1 MQPVDY
7 ILPVLIELIGVAC
20 IVHLWVRP
28 ERKHVVL
35 KLFWSLAVMVPL
47 VGPLF
52 YGAVYNGWL
61 ERKDGVDAAS
71 SPALDTTWTGGDVD
85 AAGGPNHHTP

>member
-1 MQPVDY
+1 MEAVDY

-20 IVHLWVRP
+20 IVHLWRRP

-52 YGAVYNGWL
+52 YGAVYDGWI
-61 ERKDGVDAAS
+61 ERKDGVDGSGSTAIDDNWIAA
-71 SPALDTTWTGGDVD
+71 DVD
-85 AAGGPNHHTP
+85 GHNHHVP